1 MIGKARAAQGLA
13 PLALPPLALV
23 AAMTM
28 AGPALCEE
36 RAFVTNQ
43 DGETV
48 SIVDLDTMNVTGSI
62 EMPGKPAGI
71 AVSERFAY
79 VSRPEAKAIGVID
92 LQTGKALPDIDVG
105 GGPLGIAVHPS
116 GSPVYVADW
125 FSHSLL
131 VVDPETRAVTQTF
144 ETGESPSG
152 VAVSAD
158 GETVVTADRDS
169 NQVSFIDSETGEADA
184 RIAVGER
191 PFGVTISPDQARVY
205 AVNVGSDDVTVIDA
219 ETHAVM
225 ATVPVGSHPYAAAE
239 ANGRV
244 FVTDQYGGT
253 LSVFDAKSFEPIDEI
268 VIGEYP
274 EGIEASADGRFVY
287 VANWFDDTL
296 AKVDTETLEVTATVN
311 VGSGPR
317 AFGNFIAGK
326 ASDNGTDK

>member
-1 MIGKARAAQGLA
+1 MAALA
-13 PLALPPLALV
+13 FGSPAH
-23 AAMTM
+23 
-28 AGPALCEE
+28 AGE

-48 SIVDLDTMNVTGSI
+48 SIVELDTMEVIGSI
-62 EMPGKPAGI
+62 PMDGKPAGI
-71 AVSERFAY
+71 AVTDRYAY

-92 LQTGKALPDIDVG
+92 LRSGAVLPDIETG

-131 VVDPETRAVTQTF
+131 VVDPETRTVTARF

-158 GETVVTADRDS
+158 GTMIVTADRDS
-169 NQVSFIDSETGEADA
+169 DQVSFIDAKTGEALA
-184 RIAVGER
+184 RVGVGKR
-191 PFGVTISPDQARVY
+191 PFGVTISPDQRRVY
-205 AVNVGSDDVTVIDA
+205 AVNVGSDDVTVLDMTTREIL
-219 ETHAVM
+219 

-239 ANGRV
+239 ANVKV

-253 LSVFDAKSFEPIDEI
+253 LSVFDAGTYRALGEI
-268 VIGEYP
+268 AIGEYP

-287 VANWFDDTL
+287 VANWFDGTL
-296 AKVDTETLEVTATVN
+296 AKVDTDTLDITETVD
-311 VGSGPR
+311 VGNGPR

-326 ASDNGTDK
+326 ATGKDKGR